1 MVAFEKFACIPDYN
15 RISWFYFMV
24 ASKKFVIP
32 DSNQSDINFQAMA
45 HEYQSSLKMLRESP
59 AFSSWHLKPSN
70 LEMFSIS
77 GQ

>member
-1 MVAFEKFACIPDYN
+1 MVALEKYACILDYN
-15 RISWFYFMV
+15 HITFTV
-24 ASKKFVIP
+24 ASKKFVCIP
-32 DSNQSDINFQAMA
+32 DSNQSDLLNFQAMA

-70 LEMFSIS
+70 LEMFAIS